1 MFEGIEFLNK
11 EFFWLLLV
19 LPLAILWYVFKHNKQ
34 TAELKISSI
43 KGFKVTN
50 SVLPKFKHVLFA
62 LRLLALGLLIMAL
75 ARPRTVDVSTKTKT
89 TRGID
94 IVMAID
100 VSASMLAKDLRPN
113 RLEALKNVA
122 AEFIKGRPNDR
133 IGLVEYAGESYTKTP
148 ITSDKSIV
156 LRSLKE
162 IRYNTVIEGGTAIG
176 MGLATSVNRL
186 KDSKA
191 KSKVIILLTD
201 GVNNSGFI
209 DPKIASELA
218 VEYGIKVYTI
228 GLGTNGMALSP
239 VAIDP
244 RTGDFQY
251 GRIQVEIDEV
261 LLKEIAE
268 VTGGEYFRATNNKK
282 LEDIYEEI
290 NKLEKTEI
298 EEFKYYNYDEKYRP
312 LVILAGLMLL
322 LEFLLRNTIFR
333 SFV

>member
-1 MFEGIEFLNK
+1 MMFDNIEFLNK
-11 EFFWLLLV
+11 ELFWLLLL
-19 LPLAILWYVFKHNKQ
+19 LPIAVIWYVFKHNKQ

-43 KGFKVTN
+43 KGFKG
-50 SVLPKFKHVLFA
+50 SSSLWSKLRHLLFA
-62 LRLLALGLLIMAL
+62 IRLIALGLLITAL

-100 VSASMLAKDLRPN
+100 VSASMLAKDLLPN
-113 RLEALKNVA
+113 RLEALKEVA
-122 AEFIKGRPNDR
+122 ADFIDGRPNDR
-133 IGLVEYAGESYTKTP
+133 IGLVEYAGEAYTKTP

-156 LRSLKE
+156 QRSLRDIK
-162 IRYNTVIEGGTAIG
+162 YNTIIEGGTAIG

-186 KDSKA
+186 KDSRA

-239 VAIDP
+239 VRINP
-244 RTGDFQY
+244 NGTFQY
-251 GRIQVEIDEV
+251 GRQQVEIDED
-261 LLKEIAE
+261 LLKEIAD
-268 VTGGEYFRATNNKK
+268 VTGGKYFRATNNKK
-282 LEDIYEEI
+282 LAEIYDEI

-298 EEFKYYNYDEKYRP
+298 EEKKYYNYDEKYRS
-312 LVILAGLMLL
+312 LVLLAGVLLL
-322 LEFLLRNTIFR
+322 LELLLRNTIFR

>member
-11 EFFWLLLV
+11 EFFWLFLL
-19 LPLAILWYVFKHNKQ
+19 LPLAVLWYFFKRNKQ
-34 TAELKISSI
+34 TAELKISSL
-43 KGFKVTN
+43 KGFKTGN
-50 SVLPKFKHVLFA
+50 SILPKLKHLLFV
-62 LRLLALGLLIMAL
+62 LRLVVLGLLITAL

-113 RLEALKNVA
+113 RLEALKDVA
-122 AEFIKGRPNDR
+122 ARFIKERPNDR

-156 LRSLKE
+156 LRSLE
-162 IRYNTVIEGGTAIG
+162 SIEYNTIIEGGTAIG

-191 KSKVIILLTD
+191 KSKIIILLTD

-218 VEYGIKVYTI
+218 LEYGIKTYTI
-228 GLGTNGMALSP
+228 GLGTNGMALTP
-239 VAIDP
+239 MAILP
-244 RTGDFQY
+244 NGKFQY
-251 GRIQVEIDEV
+251 GRAKVEIDEV
-261 LLKEIAE
+261 LLKEIAN
-268 VTGGEYFRATNNKK
+268 VTGGKYFRATNNKK
-282 LEDIYEEI
+282 LGEIYDEI
-290 NKLEKTEI
+290 NKLEKTDV
-298 EEFKYYNYDEKYRP
+298 EEFKYYNYEEKYRP
-312 LVILAGLMLL
+312 IVLLAGALL
-322 LEFLLRNTIFR
+322 LFGLILRFTIFR

>member
-1 MFEGIEFLNK
+1 MFENIEFLNK
-11 EFFWLLLV
+11 ELFWFLLL
-19 LPLAILWYVFKHNKQ
+19 LPIAIAWYILKYNKQ
-34 TAELKISSI
+34 TAELKISST
-43 KGFKVTN
+43 KGFKTTSFWSRLRHFMFV
-50 SVLPKFKHVLFA
+50 
-62 LRLLALGLLIMAL
+62 LRLIALTLLITAL

-100 VSASMLAKDLRPN
+100 VSASMLAKDLLPN
-113 RLEALKNVA
+113 RLEALKEVA
-122 AEFIKGRPNDR
+122 ADFIDGRPNDR
-133 IGLVEYAGESYTKTP
+133 IGLVEYAGEAYTKTP
-148 ITSDKSIV
+148 ITTDKSIV
-156 LRSLKE
+156 QRSLRDIK
-162 IRYNTVIEGGTAIG
+162 YNTIIEGGTAIG

-186 KDSKA
+186 KDSRA

-239 VAIDP
+239 VAINP
-244 RTGDFQY
+244 NGTFRY
-251 GRIQVEIDEV
+251 GRQQVEIDEK
-261 LLKEIAE
+261 LLEEIADA
-268 VTGGEYFRATNNKK
+268 TGGKYFRATNNKK
-282 LEDIYEEI
+282 LAEIYKEI

-298 EEFKYYNYDEKYRP
+298 EEKKYYNYDEKYRP
-312 LVILAGLMLL
+312 LVLLAGLLL
-322 LEFLLRNTIFR
+322 LIEIVLRNTIFR

>member
-1 MFEGIEFLNK
+1 MFEGIEFLNIG
-11 EFFWLLLV
+11 FFWLLLA
-19 LPLAILWYVFKHNKQ
+19 LPVAVLWYVFKHKKQ
-34 TAELKISSI
+34 TAELKISSL

-50 SVLPKFKHVLFA
+50 SWLPKLKHLLFA
-62 LRLLALGLLIMAL
+62 LRLAALAILITAL
-75 ARPRTVDVSTKTKT
+75 ARPQSVDVSTKTKT

-100 VSASMLAKDLRPN
+100 VSASMLAKDLSPN
-113 RLEALKNVA
+113 RLEALKKVA
-122 AEFIKGRPNDR
+122 SEFIKGRPNDR

-156 LRSLKE
+156 LRSLKS
-162 IRYNTVIEGGTAIG
+162 IKYNTIIEGGTAIG

-191 KSKVIILLTD
+191 TSKVIILLTD

-218 VEYGIKVYTI
+218 VEYGIKTYTI

-239 VAIDP
+239 VAILP
-244 RTGDFQY
+244 NGNFQY
-251 GRIQVEIDEV
+251 GRIQVEIDEA

-268 VTGGEYFRATNNKK
+268 VTGGKYFRATNNKK
-282 LEDIYEEI
+282 LEEIYDEI

-298 EEFKYYNYDEKYRP
+298 EEFKFYNYEEKYRS
-312 LVILAGLMLL
+312 LVILAGLLLL
-322 LEFLLRNTIFR
+322 LELLLRFTVFR

>member
-1 MFEGIEFLNK
+1 MFSNIEFLNK
-11 EFFWLLLV
+11 ELFWLLLL
-19 LPLAILWYVFKHNKQ
+19 LPIAILWYVFNQNKQ

-43 KGFKVTN
+43 KGFKATP
-50 SVLPKFKHVLFA
+50 SIWSKLKHLLFA
-62 LRLLALGLLIMAL
+62 LRLIALALLITAI

-113 RLEALKNVA
+113 RLEALKAVA
-122 AEFIKGRPNDR
+122 ADFINGRPNDR
-133 IGLVEYAGESYTKTP
+133 IGLVEYAGEAYTKTP
-148 ITSDKSIV
+148 ITTDKSIV
-156 LRSLKE
+156 LRSLRDIK
-162 IRYNTVIEGGTAIG
+162 YNTIIEGGTAIG

-186 KDSKA
+186 KDSRA

-218 VEYGIKVYTI
+218 VEYGVKTYTI

-239 VAIDP
+239 IAINP
-244 RTGDFQY
+244 NGSFRY
-251 GRIQVEIDEV
+251 GRQKVEIDET

-268 VTGGEYFRATNNKK
+268 ATGGKYFRATNNKK
-282 LEDIYEEI
+282 LAEIYDEI

-298 EEFKYYNYDEKYRP
+298 EEKKYYNYDEKYRSFV
-312 LVILAGLMLL
+312 LFAGLLLL
-322 LEFLLRNTIFR
+322 LELILRNTIFR

>member
-1 MFEGIEFLNK
+1 MFENIEFLNK
-11 EFFWLLLV
+11 ELFWFLLL
-19 LPLAILWYVFKHNKQ
+19 LPIAIAWYMFKHNKQ
-34 TAELKISSI
+34 SAELKISTVQ
-43 KGFKVTN
+43 GFKTT
-50 SVLPKFKHVLFA
+50 SSFWSKFRHVLFV
-62 LRLLALGLLIMAL
+62 LRMLALALLITAL

-89 TRGID
+89 TKGID

-113 RLEALKNVA
+113 RLEALKEVA
-122 AEFIKGRPNDR
+122 ADFIDGRPNDR
-133 IGLVEYAGESYTKTP
+133 IGLVEYAGEAYTKTP
-148 ITSDKSIV
+148 ITTDKSIV
-156 LRSLKE
+156 QRSLRDIK
-162 IRYNTVIEGGTAIG
+162 YNTIIEGGTAIG

-186 KDSKA
+186 KDSRA

-239 VAIDP
+239 VSINP
-244 RTGDFQY
+244 NGTFRY
-251 GRIQVEIDEV
+251 GRQQVEIDET
-261 LLKEIAE
+261 LLKEIADA
-268 VTGGEYFRATNNKK
+268 TGGQYFRATNNKK
-282 LEDIYEEI
+282 LAEIYKEI

-298 EEFKYYNYDEKYRP
+298 EEKKYYNYDEKYRP
-312 LVILAGLMLL
+312 LVLLAGLFLL
-322 LEFLLRNTIFR
+322 IEIILRNTIFR

>member
-1 MFEGIEFLNK
+1 MLEGIEFLNK

-19 LPLAILWYVFKHNKQ
+19 LPLALLWYVLKHKKQ
-34 TAELKISSI
+34 TAELKISSL
-43 KGFKVTN
+43 KGFKLTN
-50 SVLPKFKHVLFA
+50 TWLPTLKHLLFV
-62 LRLLALGLLIMAL
+62 LRLLALGLLITAL

-100 VSASMLAKDLRPN
+100 VSASMLAKDLQPN
-113 RLEALKNVA
+113 RLEALKDVA

-148 ITSDKSIV
+148 ITSDKAIV
-156 LRSLKE
+156 LRSLDDIK
-162 IRYNTVIEGGTAIG
+162 YNTIIEGGTAIG

-191 KSKVIILLTD
+191 KSKIIILLTD

-218 VEYGIKVYTI
+218 LEYGIKVYTI

-239 VAIDP
+239 IAIMP
-244 RTGDFQY
+244 NGKFQY
-251 GRIQVEIDEV
+251 GRVQVEIDEA

-268 VTGGEYFRATNNKK
+268 VTGGKYFRATNNKK
-282 LEDIYEEI
+282 LEEIYAEI

-298 EEFKYYNYDEKYRP
+298 EEFKFYNYEEKFRP
-312 LVILAGLMLL
+312 LVLLASILL
-322 LEFLLRNTIFR
+322 LVEVLLRSTVFR

>member
-1 MFEGIEFLNK
+1 MFDNIEFLNK
-11 EFFWLLLV
+11 ELFWLLLL
-19 LPLAILWYVFKHNKQ
+19 LPTAIIWYVFKHNKQ
-34 TAELKISSI
+34 SAELKISSI
-43 KGFKVTN
+43 KGFKV
-50 SVLPKFKHVLFA
+50 SPSIWSKFRHVLFA
-62 LRLLALGLLIMAL
+62 LRLIALGLLITAL

-94 IVMAID
+94 IIMAID

-113 RLEALKNVA
+113 RLEALKDVA
-122 AEFIKGRPNDR
+122 ADFIDGRPNDR
-133 IGLVEYAGESYTKTP
+133 IGLVEYAGEAYTKTP

-156 LRSLKE
+156 QRSLRDIK
-162 IRYNTVIEGGTAIG
+162 YNTIIEGGTAIG

-186 KDSKA
+186 KDSRA

-239 VAIDP
+239 VAINP
-244 RTGDFQY
+244 NGSFRY
-251 GRIQVEIDEV
+251 GRQQVEIDED
-261 LLKEIAE
+261 LLKEIAD
-268 VTGGEYFRATNNKK
+268 VTGGKYFRATNNKK
-282 LEDIYEEI
+282 LAEIYDEI
-290 NKLEKTEI
+290 NKLEKTEV
-298 EEFKYYNYDEKYRP
+298 EEKKYYNYDEKYRP
-312 LVILAGLMLL
+312 LILIAGLLL
-322 LEFLLRNTIFR
+322 LIELLLRNTIFR

>member
-1 MFEGIEFLNK
+1 MLEGIEFVNK
-11 EFFWLLLV
+11 EFFWLLLA
-19 LPLAILWYVFKHNKQ
+19 LPLAVLWYVLKHKKQ
-34 TAELKISSI
+34 TAELKISSLQ
-43 KGFKVTN
+43 GFKAT
-50 SVLPKFKHVLFA
+50 SSWLPKLRPLLFV
-62 LRLLALGLLIMAL
+62 LRLVALGLLIMAL
-75 ARPRTVDVSTKTKT
+75 ARPQSVDVSTKTKT

-100 VSASMLAKDLRPN
+100 VSASMLAKDLSPN
-113 RLEALKNVA
+113 RLEALKKVA

-156 LRSLKE
+156 LRSLKS
-162 IRYNTVIEGGTAIG
+162 IKYNTIIEGGTAIG

-191 KSKVIILLTD
+191 SSKVIILLTD

-218 VEYGIKVYTI
+218 VEYGIKTYTI

-239 VAIDP
+239 VAILP
-244 RTGDFQY
+244 NGNFQY
-251 GRIQVEIDEV
+251 GRIQVEIDED

-268 VTGGEYFRATNNKK
+268 ATGGRYFRATNNKK
-282 LEDIYEEI
+282 LEEIYEEI

-298 EEFKYYNYDEKYRP
+298 EEFKY
-312 LVILAGLMLL
+312 
-322 LEFLLRNTIFR
+322 
-333 SFV
+333 

>member
-1 MFEGIEFLNK
+1 MFDNIEFLNK
-11 EFFWLLLV
+11 ELFWLLLL
-19 LPLAILWYVFKHNKQ
+19 LPIAIIWYVFKHNKQ

-43 KGFKVTN
+43 KGFKVAP
-50 SVLPKFKHVLFA
+50 SIWSKFRHVLFA
-62 LRLLALGLLIMAL
+62 LRLIALGLLVTAL

-100 VSASMLAKDLRPN
+100 VSASMLAKDLLPN
-113 RLEALKNVA
+113 RLEALKEVA
-122 AEFIKGRPNDR
+122 ADFIDGRPNDR
-133 IGLVEYAGESYTKTP
+133 IGLVEYAGEAYTKTP

-156 LRSLKE
+156 LRSLRDIK
-162 IRYNTVIEGGTAIG
+162 YNTIIEGGTAIG

-186 KDSKA
+186 KDSRA

-218 VEYGIKVYTI
+218 VEYGIKTYTI

-239 VAIDP
+239 SSINSNGSFIYS
-244 RTGDFQY
+244 RQ
-251 GRIQVEIDEV
+251 QVEIDED
-261 LLKEIAE
+261 LLKEIAD
-268 VTGGEYFRATNNKK
+268 VTGGKYFRATNNKK
-282 LEDIYEEI
+282 LAEIYGEI
-290 NKLEKTEI
+290 NKLEKTEV
-298 EEFKYYNYDEKYRP
+298 EEKKYYNYEEKYRP
-312 LVILAGLMLL
+312 LVLLAGLLLL
-322 LEFLLRNTIFR
+322 LELLLRNTIFR

>member
-1 MFEGIEFLNK
+1 MMFENIEFLNK
-11 EFFWLLLV
+11 ELFWLLLL
-19 LPLAILWYVFKHNKQ
+19 LPIAVVWYVFKHNKQ
-34 TAELKISSI
+34 TAELRISSI
-43 KGFKVTN
+43 KGFKI
-50 SVLPKFKHVLFA
+50 SSSIWSKLRHLLFA
-62 LRLLALGLLIMAL
+62 LRLIALGLLITAL

-94 IVMAID
+94 IVMSID

-113 RLEALKNVA
+113 RLEALKEVA
-122 AEFIKGRPNDR
+122 ADFIDGRPNDR
-133 IGLVEYAGESYTKTP
+133 IGLVEYAGEAYTKTP

-156 LRSLKE
+156 QRSLRDIK
-162 IRYNTVIEGGTAIG
+162 YNTIIEGGTAIG

-186 KDSKA
+186 KDSRA

-239 VAIDP
+239 IAINP
-244 RTGDFQY
+244 NGSFRY
-251 GRIQVEIDEV
+251 GRQQVEIDEK

-268 VTGGEYFRATNNKK
+268 VTGGKYFRATNNKK
-282 LEDIYEEI
+282 LAEIYDEI

-298 EEFKYYNYDEKYRP
+298 EEKKYYNYDEKYRS
-312 LVILAGLMLL
+312 LVLLAGLLL
-322 LEFLLRNTIFR
+322 LIELLLRNTIFR